1 MRVIQGCYGW
11 FSSTEF
17 LGEWQSHETK
27 LTDPK
32 KSLSFLIY
40 PPAYIKLIWWEA
52 SLNSETWNSYK
63 ECACSLL
70 WYRRML
76 AISAFAVSCGKK
88 IAFIVWEV
96 GFPQH
101 HAIAK
106 ERKFKLKFET
116 GSYFLFFFNVYS
128 WANKIS
134 RHSGFSLDANCNAVV
149 CRFYI
154 RKAEYHS
161 LNT

>member
-1 MRVIQGCYGW
+1 MSLSLTGKLIPLGTLSSFSYCFKSKIRPSFLSLGWRYLQGCYGW

-32 KSLSFLIY
+32 KSLSFPIY

-106 ERKFKLKFET
+106 ERKFKP
-116 GSYFLFFFNVYS
+116 
-128 WANKIS
+128 
-134 RHSGFSLDANCNAVV
+134 V
-149 CRFYI
+149 C
-154 RKAEYHS
+154 A
-161 LNT
+161 LL